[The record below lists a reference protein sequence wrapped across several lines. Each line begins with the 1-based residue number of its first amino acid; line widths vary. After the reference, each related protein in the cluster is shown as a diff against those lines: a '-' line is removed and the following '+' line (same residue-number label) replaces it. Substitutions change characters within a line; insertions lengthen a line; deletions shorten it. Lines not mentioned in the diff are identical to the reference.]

1 MTVHNEANYEDIA
14 KVVLM
19 PGDPLRAKMIAEKYL
34 TDYKL
39 VNDVRNMYAYTGFYK
54 NKKITVMA
62 SGMGIPSMG
71 IYSYEL
77 YKFYGVKNII
87 RLGSAGTVDNT
98 LNLYDLLLVSDA
110 YSKSTYAKSM
120 DNYELDHIES
130 SKELNDLIIK
140 KANDLD
146 YKLNIGR
153 VNTKDTF
160 YGDNNIDELLEE
172 NCRACE
178 MESFGL
184 FYNAKKLG
192 GNATSILTI
201 SDNILTGEETSPDER
216 QNSFTK
222 MVELALE
229 VCLDL

>member
-1 MTVHNEANYEDIA
+1 MTVHNEASLKDIA
-14 KVVLM
+14 DIVLM

-39 VNDVRNMYAYTGFYK
+39 VNDIRNMYAYTGFYK

-62 SGMGIPSMG
+62 SGMGIPSIG

-87 RLGSAGTVDNT
+87 RLGSAGTIDNT
-98 LNLYDLLLVSDA
+98 LNLYDLLLVDDA
-110 YSKSTYAKSM
+110 YSKSTYAKM
-120 DNYELDHIES
+120 MGNYELDHIGS
-130 SKELNDLIIK
+130 SKYLNDLIIK
-140 KANDLD
+140 KASDLN

-153 VNTKDTF
+153 VNSKDTF
-160 YGDNNIDELLEE
+160 YEEGNVDELIEKK
-172 NCRACE
+172 CRACE

-184 FYNAKKLG
+184 FYNAQKLG
-192 GNATSILTI
+192 CNAACILTI
-201 SDNILTGEETSPDER
+201 SDNILTGEETSSEER

-222 MVELALE
+222 MIELALE
-229 VCLDL
+229 VSLNL